1 MKNDEYLFVY
11 NEDDEIFHYK
21 LLKDVINY
29 YYNIDL
35 NDNQLYQVK
44 YKNNDRYD
52 LSRENILMCC

>member
-11 NEDDEIFHYK
+11 NEDNEKFHYR

-44 YKNNDRYD
+44 YKNNDRY
-52 LSRENILMCC
+52 C